1 MNRILSLLLLMF
13 LSLSSMAN
21 DNKELGIVPQPRKVK
36 IIDRTHQFT
45 IDAKTTLVYEKEAQK
60 SASYL
65 LNRFNTATGWEL
77 ERAGNKADNCIVLA
91 IEKSLSNNKD
101 TYTLVSDENKV
112 VITGASE
119 QGLFYGVQT
128 LLQLLPTE
136 IYSQTT
142 RFDVNWKLPSV
153 EIEDQ
158 PAFTRYR
165 GMLIDISR
173 HFRTKEELKQ
183 TIDIM
188 AMHKMN
194 TLHFHFADED
204 GWRVESKIYPK
215 LNTIGSIGDR
225 SNVGKGR
232 SYMLTQN
239 EVKELIAYANERFIK
254 ILPEIDMPGHMQAV
268 IRSYPELGSA
278 SDLRETKK
286 VIRIDEKGAEF
297 CRNVLREYAELFD
310 SEEMHLGFDEVN
322 LGSKTTIYTDEEI
335 INFAKSMTQFVKDEL
350 KLTPILWDDAFEK
363 GLHDKDCIA
372 QWWRYGKVHWWSEM
386 EMTIDEKAQKYDQ
399 PYIMSPANY
408 TYFDMR
414 NVEKSIDKN
423 AVGAGWADEISVAQ
437 IYAWDPF
444 LDLVNYDESKRHLA
458 QGIICAVW
466 GEGVKTYEIF
476 ETLVY
481 PRLATMSE
489 KCWAHTFT
497 DFEKMPW
504 EDYRD
509 HVLMKQLKRYDELGI
524 KYWSKGDLELLRS
537 IKAEKK

>member
-1 MNRILSLLLLMF
+1 MSRVVTLLMLVL
-13 LSLSSMAN
+13 LSLSSVGN
-21 DNKELGIVPQPRKVK
+21 DNKELGIIPEPKKVR
-36 IIDRTHQFT
+36 ITDREHQFT
-45 IDAKTTLVYEKEAQK
+45 IDSKTTLVYKKGVQRT
-60 SASYL
+60 ASYL
-65 LNRFNTATGWEL
+65 LERITTATGMDL
-77 ERAGNKADNCIVLA
+77 ERSNKKSSNCIVLDVD
-91 IEKSLSNNKD
+91 KSLSNNKD
-101 TYTLVSDENKV
+101 AYTFVSNQNKV

-136 IYSQTT
+136 IYSQST
-142 RFDVNWKLPSV
+142 RLDVAWKLPSV
-153 EIEDQ
+153 EIEDE

-173 HFRTKEELKQ
+173 HFRTKEEIKKTL
-183 TIDIM
+183 DVM

-204 GWRVESKIYPK
+204 GWRIESKIYPK

-232 SYMLTQN
+232 SYILTQK
-239 EVKELIAYANERFIK
+239 EVKEIIAYAKDRFIK

-268 IRSYPELGSA
+268 IRSYPELGSK
-278 SDLRETKK
+278 SDLRDPKK
-286 VIRIDEKGAEF
+286 VIRMDEKGAEF

-310 SEEMHLGFDEVN
+310 SEEFHLGFDEVN
-322 LGSKTTIYTDEEI
+322 LGSKKPIYTDEEI
-335 INFAKSMTQFVKDEL
+335 TAFAKSMTKFVKEEL
-350 KLTPILWDDAFEK
+350 KLTPVLWDDAFEK

-372 QWWRYGKVHWWSEM
+372 QWWRYGKVHWWSKM
-386 EMTIDEKAQKYDQ
+386 EMTIDDKVQKLDQ

-414 NVEKSIDKN
+414 NVKKAVDKK
-423 AVGAGWADEISVAQ
+423 AVGAGWAKEISVAQ

-444 LDLVNYDESKRHLA
+444 LDLENYDANKRHLA

-466 GEGVKTYEIF
+466 GERVKTYEIF
-476 ETLVY
+476 EYLIY
-481 PRLATMSE
+481 PRLATLSE

-504 EDYRD
+504 EEYRD
-509 HVLMKQLKRYDELGI
+509 FVLMKQLKRYDELGL
-524 KYWSKGDLELLRS
+524 KYWSKGNLEMLRS